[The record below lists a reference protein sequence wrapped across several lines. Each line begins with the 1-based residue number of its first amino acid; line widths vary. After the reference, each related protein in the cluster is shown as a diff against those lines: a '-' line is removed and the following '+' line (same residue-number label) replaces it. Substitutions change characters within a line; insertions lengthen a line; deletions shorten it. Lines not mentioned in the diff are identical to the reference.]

1 MINISRT
8 ATLTPYLLAVFE
20 DGRRHPAVIIL
31 PGGGYVYTTPHEA
44 APVAAMFNTV
54 DCQSFVLDYTT
65 YTKDPQVTND
75 MMLEEVK
82 QSLELLKKN
91 ADQWHIDTSRLY
103 LCGFSAG
110 GHLAALA
117 SNAYPDEIDRVILGY
132 AALDLKGH
140 TIQRGNLSEVAK
152 LFARKPIDSVS
163 AKTPRTFLW
172 HTYEDTQ
179 VPVASSYEYL
189 HKLVENGVACEA
201 HIYQKG
207 KHGMSL
213 ASRASAKSPDEIDHH
228 LASWVQLTGEWIYQ

>member
-117 SNAYPDEIDRVILGY
+117 SNEYPDEIDRVILGY
-132 AALDLKGH
+132 AALDLKG
-140 TIQRGNLSEVAK
+140 IPYKGEICQRWQSSLQESRLTLSAPRLRV
-152 LFARKPIDSVS
+152 LSYG
-163 AKTPRTFLW
+163 TPMRIPRCRSRLRMNIYTNSLKMASPVKRIFIKRANMGCRLRV
-172 HTYEDTQ
+172 
-179 VPVASSYEYL
+179 VPVQNL
-189 HKLVENGVACEA
+189 
-201 HIYQKG
+201 Q
-207 KHGMSL
+207 M
-213 ASRASAKSPDEIDHH
+213 R
-228 LASWVQLTGEWIYQ
+228 LTIIL

>member
-1 MINISRT
+1 
-8 ATLTPYLLAVFE
+8 
-20 DGRRHPAVIIL
+20 
-31 PGGGYVYTTPHEA
+31 
-44 APVAAMFNTV
+44 MFNTV

-117 SNAYPDEIDRVILGY
+117 SN
-132 AALDLKGH
+132 
-140 TIQRGNLSEVAK
+140 
-152 LFARKPIDSVS
+152 
-163 AKTPRTFLW
+163 
-172 HTYEDTQ
+172 
-179 VPVASSYEYL
+179 EYL

-228 LASWVQLTGEWIYQ
+228 LVSWVQLTGEWIYQ